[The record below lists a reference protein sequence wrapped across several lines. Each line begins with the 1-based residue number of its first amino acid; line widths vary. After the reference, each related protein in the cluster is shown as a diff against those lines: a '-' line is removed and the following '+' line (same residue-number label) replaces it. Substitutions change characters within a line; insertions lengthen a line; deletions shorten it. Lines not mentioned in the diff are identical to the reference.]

1 MHCYESKFQLLPTSF
16 EIPTMN
22 LLTFI
27 TRFVCGNKEKGHPH
41 LWFRRIVD
49 LKNAVS
55 GTRNKARCQV
65 VKDTK
70 LLMKNV

>member
-1 MHCYESKFQLLPTSF
+1 MHCYEGKFQLLPIGF

-27 TRFVCGNKEKGHPH
+27 TRLVFGNKEKSHPR

-65 VKDTK
+65 VEDTK
-70 LLMKNV
+70 LLMKHV

>member
-1 MHCYESKFQLLPTSF
+1 
-16 EIPTMN
+16 MN
-22 LLTFI
+22 LFTFI
-27 TRFVCGNKEKGHPH
+27 IRFFFGDEEKSHPH
-41 LWFRRIVD
+41 LRFGRIVD

>member
-1 MHCYESKFQLLPTSF
+1 MHCYKGEFQLLPIGF

-27 TRFVCGNKEKGHPH
+27 TRFLCGDEEKSYPH
-41 LWFRRIVD
+41 LRFGRIVD

-65 VKDTK
+65 VEDTK
-70 LLMKNV
+70 LLMKHV